1 MVNTNVNKK
10 IFRNLILGGIVI
22 SIFVSIIVWLV
33 EYSRID
39 DYVARLA
46 VGESVKYSKYYS
58 EYSNNPSAISLFRL
72 RSALQNAFGYDLF
85 IFVEIYDADLTK
97 IIDEN
102 KVGVE
107 GLRADLDQRFS
118 DFAMN
123 GKVAHQ
129 KVLLRGQFYIKVM
142 SPIRDQGNEKII
154 GHFEGVY
161 HVSDDKIAVIKEQM
175 LLSVSQAVLIVLLT
189 AILFY
194 PIILQLNKKL
204 YRLSYE
210 LLESNIDTIK
220 SLGSAIAKRDNDT
233 ESHNYRV
240 AIYSVRLAEKLG
252 MDAPEIQSLLK
263 GAFLHDIGKIGISDT
278 ILLKPGRLTSDEF
291 AIMKEHVVLGM
302 EIIENNK
309 WLIDARDV
317 VLSHHEKFDGSGYPQ
332 GLYDEKIP
340 VNAKIFA
347 IADVFDALTSSR
359 PYKEAY
365 SFEKAMG
372 ILREG
377 AGSHFDP
384 IILGEFEMI
393 ACEMYGEMS
402 HLKSGKLL
410 NENLDNLVSRYF
422 TLVD

>member
-1 MVNTNVNKK
+1 
-10 IFRNLILGGIVI
+10 
-22 SIFVSIIVWLV
+22 
-33 EYSRID
+33 
-39 DYVARLA
+39 
-46 VGESVKYSKYYS
+46 
-58 EYSNNPSAISLFRL
+58 
-72 RSALQNAFGYDLF
+72 
-85 IFVEIYDADLTK
+85 
-97 IIDEN
+97 
-102 KVGVE
+102 
-107 GLRADLDQRFS
+107 
-118 DFAMN
+118 
-123 GKVAHQ
+123 
-129 KVLLRGQFYIKVM
+129 M

-161 HVSDDKIAVIKEQM
+161 HVSDDKIEVIKEQM
-175 LLSVSQAVLIVLLT
+175 FLSVSQAVLIVLLT
-189 AILFY
+189 AVLLY

-252 MDAPEIQSLLK
+252 MDGPGIQSLLK

-278 ILLKPGRLTSDEF
+278 ILLKPGRLTSAEF
-291 AIMKEHVVLGM
+291 AIMKQHVVLGM

-317 VLSHHEKFDGSGYPQ
+317 VMSHHEKFDGSGYPQ
-332 GLYDEKIP
+332 GLNDEKIP

-377 AGSHFDP
+377 AGAHFNP

-393 ACEMYGEMS
+393 AHDVYREMS
-402 HLKSGKLL
+402 HLKSDKLL
-410 NENLDNLVSRYF
+410 NQNLDNLVSRYF

>member
-1 MVNTNVNKK
+1 MVKTNVNKK
-10 IFRNLILGGIVI
+10 IFRNLILGGIAI
-22 SIFVSIIVWLV
+22 SFFVSIIVWLV

-58 EYSNNPSAISLFRL
+58 DYSDNPSAISLFRL
-72 RSALQNAFGYDLF
+72 RSVLQNAFGYDLF
-85 IFVEIYDADLTK
+85 IFIEIYDADLTK

-123 GKVAHQ
+123 GKVSHQ

-175 LLSVSQAVLIVLLT
+175 FLSVSQAVLIVLLT
-189 AILFY
+189 AVLLY

-252 MDAPEIQSLLK
+252 MDGPGIQSLLK

-278 ILLKPGRLTSDEF
+278 ILLKPGRLTSAEF
-291 AIMKEHVVLGM
+291 AIMKQHVVLGM

-317 VLSHHEKFDGSGYPQ
+317 VMSHHEKFDGSGYPQ
-332 GLYDEKIP
+332 GLNDEKIP

-377 AGSHFDP
+377 AGAHFNP

-393 ACEMYGEMS
+393 AHDVYREMS
-402 HLKSGKLL
+402 HLKSDKLL
-410 NENLDNLVSRYF
+410 NQNLDNLVSRYF